1 MVLRAMWIQGLSKGV
16 TGPPPW
22 LWGVKWDIQGG
33 GWSFSQTPAEAIC
46 LQECGWRKQVGA
58 CEESHP
64 AGEGF
69 GLQRSRSRV
78 THTTAWQYSCL
89 KIEET
94 EIKSGW
100 CEYPK
105 GDLLK
110 T

>member
-1 MVLRAMWIQGLSKGV
+1 MVVGRKVGYA
-16 TGPPPW
+16 
-22 LWGVKWDIQGG
+22 GG
-33 GWSFSQTPAEAIC
+33 WWSFSQAPAQATC
-46 LQECGWRKQVGA
+46 LQGCGWRKQVGA
-58 CEESHP
+58 CKESHP

-69 GLQRSRSRV
+69 GLQRSRSRI
-78 THTTAWQYSCL
+78 THTTAWQYFCL

-94 EIKSGW
+94 EIKSEW